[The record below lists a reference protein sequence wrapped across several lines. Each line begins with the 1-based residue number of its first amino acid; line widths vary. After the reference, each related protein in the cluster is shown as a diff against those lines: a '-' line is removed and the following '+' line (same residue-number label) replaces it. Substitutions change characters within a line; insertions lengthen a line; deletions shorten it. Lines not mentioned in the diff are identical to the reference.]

1 MPLFMTQIPKH
12 RILPHEEE
20 VDLHNLMLT
29 ADAESERAAA
39 RERLII
45 HNLRLAMKIC
55 QEYRG
60 CGMEIED
67 LFSEAVIGL
76 MSAVDRWD
84 PPKGSKLSS
93 YATVWIKQKIKRA
106 LSNQSRTVRLPVKK
120 VYDLKKINETKA
132 SLALELGR
140 PATEQE
146 VSKRSGV
153 AMSVIE
159 TINKSITTRLASLD
173 CLAHTKESNTVRAG
187 AETFSDKASLGE
199 AVEDG
204 GIQNP
209 LLATIDSDAK
219 QVLDNLLQD
228 LPTRERVIISE
239 RFGLTTSA
247 TKTLDEVGKQFGITK
262 ERVRQIQ
269 AEVLKKLRKELEKK
283 DVDDLSHIT

>member
-1 MPLFMTQIPKH
+1 MTRIPKH
-12 RILPHEEE
+12 RVLPHEEE
-20 VDLHNLMLT
+20 VGLHHLMLT
-29 ADAESERAAA
+29 ADAKSERAEA
-39 RERLII
+39 RERLIT

-140 PATEQE
+140 PATKQE
-146 VSKRSGV
+146 ISKSSGV

-159 TINKSITTRLASLD
+159 TIDKSITTRLVSLD
-173 CLAHTKESNTVRAG
+173 SIDIQRGNEKGSNVG

-199 AVEDG
+199 AVEDR
-204 GIQNP
+204 GIQSP

-283 DVDDLSHIT
+283 HVDDLSHIT

>member
-1 MPLFMTQIPKH
+1 MTQIPKH

-93 YATVWIKQKIKRA
+93 YATVW
-106 LSNQSRTVRLPVKK
+106 VKK

>member
-1 MPLFMTQIPKH
+1 MTQIPKH